1 MRPVRL
7 LVPVLMS
14 SFVCTVLA
22 GCGMGNALLPP
33 PAAAAPEA
41 WVAPLPG
48 EAALA
53 HDGKLASLSDW
64 WLQQQDPL
72 LVELIDAAQAVNG
85 NISSTRARIAQANA
99 ERVAAGAALQPTVD
113 ASLSAQRRSAFPP
126 FPGGNV
132 YQGTVQASWEIDLY
146 GANRMARDAA
156 QQRLAGAEAGWHE
169 ARVSVAAEVANQYYA
184 WRSCRWLL
192 AIAEADATSR
202 AETARLTEL
211 AANAGFQS
219 PANAALSRASAAEG
233 RSRVTQQRA
242 QCDIDVKI
250 LVMLTGLP
258 ETGLRARL
266 DAQQAG
272 NAPRDALP
280 TPVAL
285 PSLPA
290 ETLAQRPDVYA
301 AALQVAA
308 ASNEVGATHAQRY
321 PRLTLAGNI
330 GRSRFESGGN
340 AINLNSWTIG
350 PVALTLP
357 VFDGGRRR
365 ANIDAA
371 TARYDEAASNYRAVV
386 RRAVREVEEALV
398 SLDSSAARGN
408 DARVAIEGFTASF
421 TAVQQ
426 RYENGMAS
434 LFELEEARRSKL
446 AAETALVGLQRE
458 RIAAWIALYRAAGG
472 GWRAPAALPTPGADE
487 TAKADNLAGGKTA
500 DRSST
505 GN

>member
-1 MRPVRL
+1 MRLIRL
-7 LVPVLMS
+7 FVPALMS
-14 SFVCTVLA
+14 PIACIALS
-22 GCGMGNALLPP
+22 GCGMVNALLPSP
-33 PAAAAPEA
+33 ATPAATPEA

-53 HDGKLASLSDW
+53 HDGKLTSLTDW
-64 WLQQQDPL
+64 WQQQQDPL
-72 LVELIDAAQAVNG
+72 LVELIAAAQEING
-85 NISSTRARIAQANA
+85 SISSARARIAQANA

-113 ASLSAQRRSAFPP
+113 GSLSAQRRSAFPP

-132 YQGTVQASWEIDLY
+132 YQGTLQTSWEIDLF

-184 WRSCRWLL
+184 WRSCSRLL

-211 AANAGFQS
+211 AAGAGFQS
-219 PANAALSRASAAEG
+219 PANAALARASAAEG
-233 RSRVTQQRA
+233 RSRITQQRA
-242 QCDIDVKI
+242 QCDIDVKL

-258 ETGLRARL
+258 ETTLRTRL
-266 DAQQAG
+266 DARP
-272 NAPRDALP
+272 APGEALP

-290 ETLAQRPDVYA
+290 QTLAQRPDVYA
-301 AALQVAA
+301 AAQQVAA
-308 ASNEVGATHAQRY
+308 ASNEVGATLAQRY

-330 GRSRFESGGN
+330 GRNRFESGGD

-365 ANIDAA
+365 ANVEAA
-371 TARYDEAASNYRAVV
+371 RARYDEAASSYRAVV

-398 SLDSSAARGN
+398 SLDSSAARGD
-408 DARVAIEGFTASF
+408 DARVAIEGFSASLS
-421 TAVQQ
+421 AVQQ
-426 RYENGMAS
+426 RYDNGMAS

-446 AAETALVGLQRE
+446 AAETALVTLQRE
-458 RIAAWIALYRAAGG
+458 RIAAWVALYRAAGG
-472 GWRAPAALPTPGADE
+472 GWQAPTDTAL
-487 TAKADNLAGGKTA
+487 DNAG
-500 DRSST
+500 
-505 GN
+505 N

>member
-1 MRPVRL
+1 MRPVRP
-7 LVPVLMS
+7 LVPVLLS
-14 SFVCTVLA
+14 YLVCAALS
-22 GCGMGNALLPP
+22 GCGMVNALLPS
-33 PAAAAPEA
+33 PAAPAATPEA

-48 EAALA
+48 EGALA
-53 HDGKLASLSDW
+53 HDGKLASLADW
-64 WLQQQDPL
+64 WQQQQDPL
-72 LVELIDAAQAVNG
+72 LVELIDAAQTVNG
-85 NISSTRARIAQANA
+85 SISSARARIAQANA
-99 ERVAAGAALQPTVD
+99 ERIAAGAALQPTVD
-113 ASLSAQRRSAFPP
+113 ASVSAQRRSAFPP

-132 YQGTVQASWEIDLY
+132 YQGTVQASWEIDLF

-184 WRSCRWLL
+184 WRSCKRLL
-192 AIAEADATSR
+192 AIAEADAASR

-258 ETGLRARL
+258 EATLRTRL
-266 DAQQAG
+266 EEKHAAQTMT
-272 NAPRDALP
+272 NALP
-280 TPVAL
+280 TPVVL
-285 PSLPA
+285 PALPA

-301 AALQVAA
+301 AAQQVAA
-308 ASNEVGATHAQRY
+308 ASNEVGSANAQRY

-330 GRSRFESGGN
+330 GRNRFESGGN
-340 AINLNSWTIG
+340 AVNLNSWTIG

-357 VFDGGRRR
+357 VLDGGRRR

-371 TARYDEAASNYRAVV
+371 AARYEEAASNYRAVV

-408 DARVAIEGFTASF
+408 DARVAIEGFSASF
-421 TAVQQ
+421 LAVQQ

-446 AAETALVGLQRE
+446 AAETALVGLQQE

-472 GWRAPAALPTPGADE
+472 GWRAPSGTDAQAA
-487 TAKADNLAGGKTA
+487 ADNTRSPAA
-500 DRSST
+500 DRS

>member
-1 MRPVRL
+1 MRPDRL
-7 LVPVLMS
+7 LAPVLMS
-14 SFVCTVLA
+14 FVACLSLS
-22 GCGMGNALLPP
+22 GCGMVNALLPS
-33 PAAAAPEA
+33 PAAPAAVPEA

-53 HDGKLASLSDW
+53 HEGKLASLTDW
-64 WLQQQDPL
+64 WQQQQDPL
-72 LVELIDAAQAVNG
+72 LVALIDAAQEVNG
-85 NISSTRARIAQANA
+85 SISSARARIAQANA
-99 ERVAAGAALQPTVD
+99 ERVAAGAALQPSVD

-132 YQGTVQASWEIDLY
+132 YQGAVQASWEIDLF

-156 QQRLAGAEAGWHE
+156 QQRLAGAEAGWHD

-184 WRSCRWLL
+184 WRSCRRLL
-192 AIAEADATSR
+192 AIAEADAASR

-219 PANAALSRASAAEG
+219 PANAALSRATAAEG

-242 QCDIDVKI
+242 ACDIDVKI

-258 ETGLRARL
+258 ETALRARL
-266 DAQQAG
+266 DERHAQ
-272 NAPRDALP
+272 PDALP
-280 TPVAL
+280 MPVAL
-285 PSLPA
+285 PALPA

-301 AALQVAA
+301 AAQQVAA
-308 ASNEVGATHAQRY
+308 ASNEVGATYAQRY

-330 GRSRFESGGN
+330 GRNRFESGGS
-340 AINLNSWTIG
+340 AINLDSWTIG

-365 ANIDAA
+365 ANIEAA
-371 TARYDEAASNYRAVV
+371 SARYDEAASNYRAVV

-408 DARVAIEGFTASF
+408 DAQIAIDGFKASF
-421 TAVQQ
+421 AAVQQ
-426 RYENGMAS
+426 RYDNGMAS
-434 LFELEEARRSKL
+434 LFELEDARRSKL
-446 AAETALVGLQRE
+446 AAETALVGLQSE

-472 GWRAPAALPTPGADE
+472 GWRAV
-487 TAKADNLAGGKTA
+487 
-500 DRSST
+500 

>member
-7 LVPVLMS
+7 PVLVLMS
-14 SFVCTVLA
+14 SLISA
-22 GCGMGNALLPP
+22 ALSGCGMVSALLPP
-33 PAAAAPEA
+33 PAVPAAAPQA

-53 HDGKLASLSDW
+53 HDGKLASLGNW
-64 WLQQQDPL
+64 WQQQQDPL
-72 LVELIDAAQAVNG
+72 LVELIDAAQAVNDS
-85 NISSTRARIAQANA
+85 ISSARARIAQANA
-99 ERVAAGAALQPTVD
+99 ERIAAGAALQPTVD

-132 YQGTVQASWEIDLY
+132 YQGTVQASWEIDLF

-184 WRSCRWLL
+184 WRSCRRLL
-192 AIAEADATSR
+192 AIAEADAASR

-258 ETGLRARL
+258 ESTLRARL
-266 DAQQAG
+266 DERQASL
-272 NAPRDALP
+272 DALP

-290 ETLAQRPDVYA
+290 QTLVQRPDVYA
-301 AALQVAA
+301 AAQQVAA
-308 ASNEVGATHAQRY
+308 ASNDVGATDAQRY

-330 GRSRFESGGN
+330 GRNRFESGGN
-340 AINLNSWTIG
+340 AVNLNSWTIG

-365 ANIDAA
+365 ANLDAA
-371 TARYDEAASNYRAVV
+371 TGRYDEATSNYRAVV

-398 SLDSSAARGN
+398 SLDSSAARGD

-472 GWRAPAALPTPGADE
+472 GWRGPDAAEATEAAAS
-487 TAKADNLAGGKTA
+487 TAARHSAG
-500 DRSST
+500 
-505 GN
+505 N